1 MPNASYDWLRD
12 SLVLIMTMRRDD
24 AQHWDAQRM
33 VALAQSLSVDTL
45 GFSVGGITAFY
56 PTNVPL
62 HERSPSLGDRD
73 PVAETIALLRR
84 EGMHVLGRIDPSLA
98 GEAVHRSRPQWLARR
113 ADGSPIRLHGHYV
126 TCPSGGHYREFM
138 VEVVREILT
147 RYDFDGLWGSAAQF
161 SPWHTPRCFC
171 DACRRSFAASSGME
185 LPDREDWASE
195 RWRRY
200 NGWRYESVA
209 DWNRL
214 IHDAVRETRPS
225 CAWLPLS
232 QVGESWDHARRG
244 GWDTDLM
251 EPHTDGLVV
260 EAQRRYPNLW
270 WPGMEARYLHSLNP
284 DKPAGATVSY
294 FYPWWRFYHA
304 PTAEN
309 RVWTAQLIAQNARP
323 WLHLTGYFSD
333 YFDRRGLDQFRQ
345 LFARIR
351 AHPEAYGRTRSCAE
365 VALVYSRH
373 TLDNHGADA
382 PAERYLGNFRGAYN
396 ALLAERIP
404 FDVLSDKRLAG
415 TDLARYRTLV
425 VPNAVCLSD
434 AAVRALLAYAERGGH
449 LVTTLRSGACDEWGV
464 ARDVNPLALAAGFEA
479 AGPAEASVKAAY
491 ALLADPAHPLL
502 RGLDGTDVL
511 PVTGRVMFTRPLPG
525 GRPSPL
531 RYIPPIESEPGSGIS
546 VPEFNAAPEVTDV
559 PLLHEAWV
567 GAGSIVAFPWEPDRI
582 AFEYGFQDCM
592 ALLGNAVRAGRGHE
606 PQLEID
612 GAGLVDASLMAA
624 RGRLVLHL
632 VNLSAS
638 GGGVH
643 AAQRRAVEQI
653 MPIANLRIRL
663 RLPSGSQALRARW
676 VGSKAEVPLAVLRP
690 GWVELTL
697 PELHEFE
704 TLVIHHE
711 P

>member
-1 MPNASYDWLRD
+1 MTIASHDWMHD
-12 SLVLIMTMRRDD
+12 SIILIMTMRRDD
-24 AQHWDAQRM
+24 AQRWDAQRM

-62 HERSPSLGDRD
+62 HERSPTLGERD
-73 PVAETIALLRR
+73 VVAETITALRR
-84 EGMHVLGRIDPSLA
+84 ESMHVLGRIDPSLA
-98 GEAVHRSRPQWLARR
+98 GEAVHQARPHWLARR
-113 ADGSPIRLHGHYV
+113 EDGSPIRLHGHYV
-126 TCPSGGHYREFM
+126 TCPSGGYYREFM

-171 DACRRSFAASSGME
+171 DACRQSFLAHSGME
-185 LPDREDWASE
+185 LPEREDWASE

-200 NGWRYESVA
+200 NEWRYESVA

-232 QVGESWDHARRG
+232 QVVESWDHARRG

-270 WPGMEARYLHSLNP
+270 WPGMEARYLHSLRP
-284 DKPAGATVSY
+284 GKPAGATVSY

-309 RVWTAQLIAQNARP
+309 RVWTAQLIAQNTRP

-333 YFDRRGLDQFRQ
+333 HFDRRGLDQFKQ

-351 AHPEAYGRTRSCAE
+351 ASPEAYSGTRSCAE

-373 TLDNHGADA
+373 TLDNHGGDE

-396 ALLAERIP
+396 ALLAQRIP

-415 TDLARYRTLV
+415 SDLGRYRTLV

-434 AAVRALLAYAERGGH
+434 TAVRALIAYAERGGH

-464 ARDVNPLALAAGFEA
+464 EREVNPLAQAAGFQSD
-479 AGPAEASVKAAY
+479 GPPDASVKAAY
-491 ALLADPAHPLL
+491 AAIVDPAHPLL
-502 RGLDGTDVL
+502 RGIENTDVL
-511 PVTGRVMFTRPLPG
+511 PVTGRVTFTRSLRE
-525 GRPSPL
+525 RPSPL
-531 RYIPPIESEPGSGIS
+531 HYIPPIESEPGSGIS
-546 VPEFNAAPEVTDV
+546 VPEFNTAPEVTDV
-559 PLLHEAWV
+559 PLLHEAEV
-567 GAGSIVAFPWEPDRI
+567 SRGSIVAFPWELDRM
-582 AFEYGFQDCM
+582 AFEYGFEDCM
-592 ALLGNAVRAGRGHE
+592 TLLGNAVRAGKDHE
-606 PQLEID
+606 AQLEID
-612 GAGLVDASLMAA
+612 GAGLIDASLMAGN
-624 RGRLVLHL
+624 GRLVLHL

-643 AAQRRAVEQI
+643 AGERRAVEQI
-653 MPIANLRIRL
+653 MPVANLRIRL
-663 RLPSGSQALRARW
+663 RLPPGAQALGARW
-676 VGSKAEVPLAVLRP
+676 VGSRADTPLAEPQP
-690 GWVELTL
+690 GWVELIL
-697 PELHEFE
+697 PELREFE
-704 TLVIHHE
+704 TLVIHHM